1 MNEEKSPALIR
12 VEKVRQRSQAAGKS
26 KQINDATS
34 RPDQQPAQKAQ
45 FKKRVNV
52 GEAKTRRVQLLMKQ
66 STYDKIKQ
74 KAELDDVSINDA
86 IAQLIENYC

>member
-1 MNEEKSPALIR
+1 MSEEKSPARIR
-12 VEKVRQRSQAAGKS
+12 AEKARQRSQQAGKP
-26 KQINDATS
+26 QQRQTAS

-66 STYDKIKQ
+66 STYDKIKK